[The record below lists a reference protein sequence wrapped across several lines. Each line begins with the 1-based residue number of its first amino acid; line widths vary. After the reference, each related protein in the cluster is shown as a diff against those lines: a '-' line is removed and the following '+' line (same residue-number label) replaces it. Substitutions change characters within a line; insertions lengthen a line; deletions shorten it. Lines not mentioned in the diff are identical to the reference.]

1 VKVVG
6 KFFTFSLQATISL
19 IPYLFISMLQ
29 NKIDDSISYL
39 FTVMLIFN
47 VILYI
52 SFLFHDSTLFRR
64 VRFRSIKKITSK
76 LIFAATSML
85 ILQSIFYSSG
95 FDSKNL
101 QIVTGVLYFGL
112 MFSALFTLTLPEDQ
126 ADQ

>member
-1 VKVVG
+1 MKDVG
-6 KFFTFSLQATISL
+6 KFLTFGLQAAVSL
-19 IPYLFISMLQ
+19 IPYIFISMLQ
-29 NKIDDSISYL
+29 NNVHDSISYL
-39 FTVMLIFN
+39 STAILIFN

-52 SFLFHDSTLFRR
+52 SFLFYDSAFFQR

-95 FDSKNL
+95 FDNKNL